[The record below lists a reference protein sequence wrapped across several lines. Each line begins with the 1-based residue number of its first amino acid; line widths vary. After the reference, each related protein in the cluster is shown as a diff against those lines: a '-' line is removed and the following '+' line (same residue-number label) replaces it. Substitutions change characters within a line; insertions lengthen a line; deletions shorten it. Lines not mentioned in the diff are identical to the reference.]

1 MEDVPIT
8 ISFLASGASSGEEI
22 GFDIP
27 SLLVMLSRVYMEGV
41 IGSAGG
47 LRWISGRP
55 GLLHLFWVWHLMKVQ
70 RVAFT
75 ELGMLGGRGG
85 SSGLLDRASIWSMIL
100 RSKRLHRGSCSSS
113 SSVNWMLKTSP
124 ASNIFWAN
132 GPKLPAAM
140 FNRGSSIKCSI
151 EGGDWSTWWK

>member
-47 LRWISGRP
+47 LR
-55 GLLHLFWVWHLMKVQ
+55 
-70 RVAFT
+70 
-75 ELGMLGGRGG
+75 
-85 SSGLLDRASIWSMIL
+85 
-100 RSKRLHRGSCSSS
+100 
-113 SSVNWMLKTSP
+113 
-124 ASNIFWAN
+124 
-132 GPKLPAAM
+132 
-140 FNRGSSIKCSI
+140 
-151 EGGDWSTWWK
+151 